1 MAGRVIRQNVCHP
14 EAPRVAAAC
23 SCSSPISWSTGSTS
37 RTTKGMVTK
46 IVASTMPGSPKMTL
60 KPRASTPPNQPP
72 TPHSRIRAT
81 PTTMGDTAK
90 GRSTTACSTARPG
103 NRPRTRAR
111 ATVIPKT
118 TLAGRAVSICSRMY
132 CDATWVTAEMFTP
145 MRTTEPYSPIA
156 RANASPPPL
165 RIAGVSVGSR
175 TRRKIV
181 QLLAPSDAAAS
192 STSRS
197 ASMRTGCT
205 ARTTNGSVTKARA
218 TASPAV
224 VALRCTPTGLFGPY
238 SDSSTMLATMVG
250 RANGRSI
257 SAFTRLLPRKS
268 SRTRTQAISVPMS
281 TLNRATTADV
291 PSVTRRAASAAGAV
305 TASQNSPR
313 PPDRA
318 VNVSAASGSSTM
330 MLSQSTDTPIAR
342 GPTVP
347 VTRRIRAGR
356 STLSGAGG
364 AGAVVTLMTSLRGG
378 VVDHRDGPG
387 VLGEEG
393 LVDGLPAT
401 EVGDRPELGRRR
413 EAGRVLLG
421 HRLVHRAEPGL
432 GQQGLRRRR
441 VEVVVERLGCGE
453 VGAGLDHGERVLDL
467 ERRRRGDV
475 LDGVAAALEED
486 RLVLVTDQGVAGP
499 LEEGVA
505 GLTAGFRLGRDVVLD
520 QGADVVQAGLG
531 VGAAV
536 ALRRV
541 RRQQVPLRR
550 AGAERVR
557 RDDVDPRLEQVVPVL
572 DPLRVALADHDGH
585 DRAERD
591 SLLRARVPACV
602 DQSGVDQPGHVGL
615 DGEVH

>member
-1 MAGRVIRQNVCHP
+1 
-14 EAPRVAAAC
+14 
-23 SCSSPISWSTGSTS
+23 
-37 RTTKGMVTK
+37 
-46 IVASTMPGSPKMTL
+46 
-60 KPRASTPPNQPP
+60 
-72 TPHSRIRAT
+72 
-81 PTTMGDTAK
+81 
-90 GRSTTACSTARPG
+90 
-103 NRPRTRAR
+103 
-111 ATVIPKT
+111 
-118 TLAGRAVSICSRMY
+118 
-132 CDATWVTAEMFTP
+132 
-145 MRTTEPYSPIA
+145 
-156 RANASPPPL
+156 
-165 RIAGVSVGSR
+165 
-175 TRRKIV
+175 
-181 QLLAPSDAAAS
+181 
-192 STSRS
+192 
-197 ASMRTGCT
+197 
-205 ARTTNGSVTKARA
+205 
-218 TASPAV
+218 
-224 VALRCTPTGLFGPY
+224 
-238 SDSSTMLATMVG
+238 MLATMVG

-268 SRTRTQAISVPMS
+268 SRTRTQAISVPMT
-281 TLNRATTADV
+281 TLTRATTAEA
-291 PSVTRRAASAAGAV
+291 PSVTRSAASDAGAV
-305 TASQNSPR
+305 TASQNSPS

-356 STLSGAGG
+356 STRSGAG
-364 AGAVVTLMTSLRGG
+364 GAVVTLMTSLRGG

-393 LVDGLPAT
+393 LVDGFPAT

-441 VEVVVERLGCGE
+441 VEVVVERLGRGE
-453 VGAGLDHGERVLDL
+453 VGAGLDHRERVLDL

-486 RLVLVTDQGVAGP
+486 RLVLVADQGVAGA

-520 QGADVVQAGLG
+520 QGADVVQAVLG

-541 RRQQVPLRR
+541 RR
-550 AGAERVR
+550 ARV
-557 RDDVDPRLEQVVPVL
+557 
-572 DPLRVALADHDGH
+572 PLRVALADHDGH
-585 DRAERD
+585 A
-591 SLLRARVPACV
+591 PA
-602 DQSGVDQPGHVGL
+602 
-615 DGEVH
+615 